1 VAGLIDSHLHLGRDE
16 FDSDRAQVRERA
28 QVAGVSAYLHV
39 GYDAPSINAALEQA
53 AAGDDEWVAAGIHPH
68 DARDWNATTEALLE
82 ELASSGRIVAVG
94 ECGLDFYRDLSP
106 RPLQEEAF
114 RAQIA
119 LAKRHELPMIFHV
132 RDAYARARAL
142 LLEEGLPERRGVFHA
157 FAGDAEF
164 ARWAH
169 EEGFLLGVGGPLTY
183 PKSKLP
189 VAIEGLPLQSL
200 LLETDAPWLPPQ
212 LFRGRRNEPAY
223 LRLTAEHLASARG
236 IGIEELAECMARSFA
251 ALFAVEFSPD
261 FHALRPS
268 RCAVPTKQAR

>member
-1 VAGLIDSHLHLGRDE
+1 MAGLIDSHLHLGRDE

-28 QVAGVSAYLHV
+28 RAAGVSAYLHV

-236 IGIEELAECMARSFA
+236 IGIEELAECMATSFA
-251 ALFAVEFSPD
+251 ALFAVEFSPY

>member
-16 FDSDRAQVRERA
+16 FDSDRERVRERA
-28 QVAGVSAYLHV
+28 RAAGVSAYLHV
-39 GYDAPSINAALEQA
+39 GYDAPSIEAALEQA
-53 AAGDDEWVAAGIHPH
+53 ASGDDEWAAAGIHPH
-68 DARDWNATTEALLE
+68 DARDWNATSEALLE
-82 ELASSGRIVAVG
+82 ELASSGRIIAVG

-132 RDAYARARAL
+132 RDAYPRARAL

-164 ARWAH
+164 ARWAY

-189 VAIEGLPLQSL
+189 AAIEGLPLQNL

-236 IGIEELAECMARSFA
+236 IGIEELAECMATSFA
-251 ALFAVEFSPD
+251 TLFAVDFSSE

-268 RCAVPTKQAR
+268 RCAVPTRQAR